1 MRPKQYF
8 ENRVKTFYN
17 TSKPKDT
24 RYSTTYKMLDD
35 RGAVHKV
42 IVPNDGSSAYAE
54 SFQRMVRAF
63 AELDH
68 ECGPTRSIEE
78 ILIGYIYQL
87 DQAAVYE
94 EKKK

>member
-35 RGAVHKV
+35 RG
-42 IVPNDGSSAYAE
+42 
-54 SFQRMVRAF
+54 SF
-63 AELDH
+63 
-68 ECGPTRSIEE
+68 T
-78 ILIGYIYQL
+78 
-87 DQAAVYE
+87 
-94 EKKK
+94 K